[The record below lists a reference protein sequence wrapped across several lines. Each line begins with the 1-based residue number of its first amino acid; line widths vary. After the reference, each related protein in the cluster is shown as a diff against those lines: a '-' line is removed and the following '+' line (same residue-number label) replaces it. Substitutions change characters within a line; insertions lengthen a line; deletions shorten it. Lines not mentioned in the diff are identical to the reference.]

1 MKTNYYELELDDM
14 VIELNNKDSVIE
26 ELEAE
31 LSDAE
36 EKIALLEAKLRGA
49 NQVIRKYL
57 KKEIDEILGEVK
69 WKYTKMIIRGQ

>member
-1 MKTNYYELELDDM
+1 MTNYYELELDDM
-14 VIELNNKDSVIE
+14 VIELNNKDSIIE

-31 LSDAE
+31 LSEAE

-69 WKYTKMIIRGQ
+69 

>member
-1 MKTNYYELELDDM
+1 MTNYYELELDDM

-31 LSDAE
+31 LSEAE

-69 WKYTKMIIRGQ
+69 

>member
-1 MKTNYYELELDDM
+1 MTNYYELELDDM
-14 VIELNNKDSVIE
+14 VIELNNKDSKIE
-26 ELEAE
+26 ELE
-31 LSDAE
+31 AE

-69 WKYTKMIIRGQ
+69 